1 SARLHDGRRPRAD
14 PQARRP
20 VRRRPD
26 DAPAD
31 RQGAERPAL
40 STGPRPRPP
49 QTAPFGPEVARVQ
62 PFRLLRTPS
71 RCLAP
76 GVSLLAPAGA
86 SAVGVEALRMAEH
99 SELGEVSAEEEGDGP
114 VDDDTGSPL
123 RQRELVQVVRP
134 RHEPADEAAQTEA
147 EDVRDSL
154 VAAERRD
161 LAEHP
166 VPVRLEVAAD
176 VLRQPA
182 RLAQRVLARRRVWR
196 VALRV
201 RHARAVAQRPDTVD
215 AAHAQELV
223 DLDASAL

>member
-1 SARLHDGRRPRAD
+1 GVLGAPARGRTRLDAAPLGRGERRSRSARLHDGRRPRAD

-99 SELGEVSAEEEGDGP
+99 SEL
-114 VDDDTGSPL
+114 
-123 RQRELVQVVRP
+123 
-134 RHEPADEAAQTEA
+134 
-147 EDVRDSL
+147 
-154 VAAERRD
+154 
-161 LAEHP
+161 
-166 VPVRLEVAAD
+166 
-176 VLRQPA
+176 
-182 RLAQRVLARRRVWR
+182 
-196 VALRV
+196 
-201 RHARAVAQRPDTVD
+201 
-215 AAHAQELV
+215 
-223 DLDASAL
+223 